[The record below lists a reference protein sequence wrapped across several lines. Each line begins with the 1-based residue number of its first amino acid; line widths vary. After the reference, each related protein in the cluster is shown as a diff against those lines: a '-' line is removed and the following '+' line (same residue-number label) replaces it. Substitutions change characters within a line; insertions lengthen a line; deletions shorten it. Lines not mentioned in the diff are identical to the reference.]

1 MDADRGQSSPR
12 GILFLSGGTVRAAA
26 DAERPGRTLR
36 GHGLP
41 WRSSAKHA
49 SFGVLSARNAHARS
63 RKRCLSESAAR
74 QRDSVQVNARA
85 GLFAFTRRTTCV
97 AMYNSTA
104 SGLSSDEY
112 QVVLEKEEVQVQKRP
127 SSRWEDLI
135 PTGLTKYILRPETVE
150 SLYVMYAKTRNPV
163 FREWGWQIWSTI
175 KKRCKG
181 RYGFADLRNVD
192 NANSEL
198 DDRGETF
205 FYSETMKYLYLL
217 FSEEGPSYLDDYIF
231 NTEAHLIQKQTRSL

>member
-1 MDADRGQSSPR
+1 
-12 GILFLSGGTVRAAA
+12 
-26 DAERPGRTLR
+26 
-36 GHGLP
+36 
-41 WRSSAKHA
+41 
-49 SFGVLSARNAHARS
+49 
-63 RKRCLSESAAR
+63 
-74 QRDSVQVNARA
+74 
-85 GLFAFTRRTTCV
+85 
-97 AMYNSTA
+97 MYNSTA

-112 QVVLEKEEVQVQKRP
+112 QIVFEKEETQAQTQAQTQTQTQAQTQTQTQTQEHS
-127 SSRWEDLI
+127 SSRWKDLI

-181 RYGFADLRNVD
+181 RYGFADLHNVMHAD
-192 NANSEL
+192 SDL

-205 FYSETMKYLYLL
+205 FYSETLKYLYLL
-217 FSEEGPSYLDDYIF
+217 FSEDGPSYLDEYIF